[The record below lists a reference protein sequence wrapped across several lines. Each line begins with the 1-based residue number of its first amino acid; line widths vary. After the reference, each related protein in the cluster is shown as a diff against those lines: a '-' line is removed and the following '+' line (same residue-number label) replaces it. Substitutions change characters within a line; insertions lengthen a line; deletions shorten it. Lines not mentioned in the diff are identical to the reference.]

1 MFRILSYLL
10 FFGYLFNLAGCKTF
24 KDNAILFQRED
35 VVAEGLF
42 TSGIEGPSFHEN
54 GNIYLVNFQK
64 EGTIGVLSP
73 EHKVNELIQ
82 LPQGSVG
89 NGIRVHP
96 DGDLLVADYVGHN
109 ILKINILNK
118 KVQIFAHNKDMN
130 QPNDLAFHP
139 NGFLYASDPNWK
151 MSTGQLWLIRSD
163 GTTFCLEKNMG
174 TTNGIEVSPD
184 GKYLFVNESVQRK
197 IWKYKIDKEG
207 FISDKR
213 LFHAFSDF
221 GLDGMR
227 CDRKGNLYVTRYG
240 KGTVVCLN
248 SSGKIVKEIQLK
260 GSKPSNITFG
270 GKDGKWAYVTLQDR
284 GMLESFLVPF
294 SGQDW
299 FRFQKN

>member
-1 MFRILSYLL
+1 MFRILSHLL
-10 FFGYLFNLAGCKTF
+10 FWGCLFNLASCKTF
-24 KDNAILFQRED
+24 KDNTTYFQPID
-35 VVAEGLF
+35 VVEQGLF
-42 TSGIEGPSFHEN
+42 TSGIEGPC
-54 GNIYLVNFQK
+54 FQK
-64 EGTIGVLSP
+64 
-73 EHKVNELIQ
+73 NEFIN

-118 KVQIFAHNKDMN
+118 KVQVFAHNEDMN
-130 QPNDLAFHP
+130 QPNDLAIHP

-163 GTTFCLEKNMG
+163 GATFCLEKNMG

-184 GKYLFVNESVQRK
+184 GKHLFVNESIQRK

-248 SSGKIVKEIQLK
+248 GSGKIVKEIQLK
-260 GSKPSNITFG
+260 GSRPSNITFG
-270 GKDGKWAYVTLQDR
+270 IIPGT
-284 GMLESFLVPF
+284 FLRARLV
-294 SGQDW
+294 
-299 FRFQKN
+299 

>member
-1 MFRILSYLL
+1 MFRILSHLL
-10 FFGYLFNLAGCKTF
+10 FWGCLFNLASCKTF
-24 KDNAILFQRED
+24 KDNTTYFQPID
-35 VVAEGLF
+35 VVEQGLF
-42 TSGIEGPSFHEN
+42 TSGIEGPCFHEN

-73 EHKVNELIQ
+73 DHLVNEFIN

-118 KVQIFAHNKDMN
+118 KVQVFAHNEDMN
-130 QPNDLAFHP
+130 QPNDLVIHP

-163 GTTFCLEKNMG
+163 GATFCLEKNMG

-184 GKYLFVNESVQRK
+184 GKHLFVNESIQRK

-221 GLDGMR
+221 ELDGMR

-248 SSGKIVKEIQLK
+248 GSGKIVKEIQLK
-260 GSKPSNITFG
+260 GSRPSNITFG
-270 GKDGKWAYVTLQDR
+270 IIPGTFFRAR
-284 GMLESFLVPF
+284 LV
-294 SGQDW
+294 
-299 FRFQKN
+299 

>member
-1 MFRILSYLL
+1 MFRILSHLL
-10 FFGYLFNLAGCKTF
+10 FWGCLFNLASCKTF
-24 KDNAILFQRED
+24 KDNTTYFQRED

-109 ILKINILNK
+109 ILKVNILNK
-118 KVQIFAHNKDMN
+118 KIQVFAHNKDMN

-163 GTTFCLEKNMG
+163 GATFCLEKNMG

-184 GKYLFVNESVQRK
+184 GKHLFVNESIQRK

-248 SSGKIVKEIQLK
+248 GSGKIVKEIQLK
-260 GSKPSNITFG
+260 GSRPSNITFG
-270 GKDGKWAYVTLQDR
+270 IIPGTFFRAR
-284 GMLESFLVPF
+284 LV
-294 SGQDW
+294 
-299 FRFQKN
+299 

>member
-1 MFRILSYLL
+1 MFRILLHLL
-10 FFGYLFNLAGCKTF
+10 FGGCLFNLASCKTF
-24 KDNAILFQRED
+24 KDNTTYFKPLD
-35 VVAEGLF
+35 VIEQGLF
-42 TSGIEGPSFHEN
+42 TSGIEGPCFHEN

-64 EGTIGVLSP
+64 EGTIGVLFP
-73 EHKVNELIQ
+73 DHLVNEFIN

-118 KVQIFAHNKDMN
+118 KVQVFAHNENMN

-163 GTTFCLEKNMG
+163 GATFCLEKNMG

-213 LFHAFSDF
+213 LFHQFADF

-227 CDRKGNLYVTRYG
+227 CDRKGNLYVTRHG

-248 SSGKIVKEIQLK
+248 RSGKMVIEIQLK
-260 GSKPSNITFG
+260 GNKPSNITFG
-270 GKDGKWAYVTLQDR
+270 GKDGKCAYVTLQDR
-284 GMLESFLVPF
+284 GMLESFIVPF

>member
-1 MFRILSYLL
+1 MFRILSHLL
-10 FFGYLFNLAGCKTF
+10 FGGCLFNLASCKTF
-24 KDNAILFQRED
+24 KDNTTYFQRED

-109 ILKINILNK
+109 ILKVNILNK
-118 KVQIFAHNKDMN
+118 KIQVFAHNKDMN

-163 GTTFCLEKNMG
+163 GATFCLEKNM
-174 TTNGIEVSPD
+174 
-184 GKYLFVNESVQRK
+184 
-197 IWKYKIDKEG
+197 
-207 FISDKR
+207 
-213 LFHAFSDF
+213 
-221 GLDGMR
+221 
-227 CDRKGNLYVTRYG
+227 
-240 KGTVVCLN
+240 
-248 SSGKIVKEIQLK
+248 
-260 GSKPSNITFG
+260 
-270 GKDGKWAYVTLQDR
+270 
-284 GMLESFLVPF
+284 
-294 SGQDW
+294 
-299 FRFQKN
+299 

>member
-1 MFRILSYLL
+1 MFRILSHLL
-10 FFGYLFNLAGCKTF
+10 FWGCLFNLASCKTF
-24 KDNAILFQRED
+24 KDNTTYFQPID
-35 VVAEGLF
+35 VVEQGLF
-42 TSGIEGPSFHEN
+42 TSGIEGPCFHEN

-73 EHKVNELIQ
+73 DHLVNEFIN
-82 LPQGSVG
+82 LPLGSVG

-118 KVQIFAHNKDMN
+118 KVQVFAHNEDMN
-130 QPNDLAFHP
+130 QPNDLAIHP

-163 GTTFCLEKNMG
+163 GATFCLEKNMG

-184 GKYLFVNESVQRK
+184 GKYLIVNESVQRK

-213 LFHAFSDF
+213 LFHEFFDF

-248 SSGKIVKEIQLK
+248 GSGKIVKEIQLK
-260 GSKPSNITFG
+260 GSRPSNITFG
-270 GKDGKWAYVTLQDR
+270 IIPGT
-284 GMLESFLVPF
+284 FLRARLV
-294 SGQDW
+294 
-299 FRFQKN
+299 

>member
-1 MFRILSYLL
+1 MFRILSHLL
-10 FFGYLFNLAGCKTF
+10 FWGCLFNLASCKTF
-24 KDNAILFQRED
+24 KDNTTYFQPID
-35 VVAEGLF
+35 VVEQGLF
-42 TSGIEGPSFHEN
+42 TSGIEGPCFHEN

-73 EHKVNELIQ
+73 DHLVNEFIN

-118 KVQIFAHNKDMN
+118 KVKIFAHNKDMN
-130 QPNDLAFHP
+130 QPNDLAIHP

-163 GTTFCLEKNMG
+163 GATFCLEKNMG

-184 GKYLFVNESVQRK
+184 GKHLFVNESIQRK

-248 SSGKIVKEIQLK
+248 GSGKIVKEIQLK
-260 GSKPSNITFG
+260 GSRPSNITFG
-270 GKDGKWAYVTLQDR
+270 IIPGTFFRAR
-284 GMLESFLVPF
+284 LV
-294 SGQDW
+294 
-299 FRFQKN
+299 